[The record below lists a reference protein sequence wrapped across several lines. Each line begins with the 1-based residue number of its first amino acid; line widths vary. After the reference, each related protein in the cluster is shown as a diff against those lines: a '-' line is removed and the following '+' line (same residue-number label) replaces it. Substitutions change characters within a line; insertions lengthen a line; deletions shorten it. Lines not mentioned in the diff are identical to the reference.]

1 MKKTEKDHLNTSKNP
16 FVFGLK
22 IPVRMFRKK
31 HESAV
36 STDKNI
42 LHRYEVSTTVQS
54 VVIEQLPITKVFTPF
69 EYREYISMLSK
80 DAKCLMLWLLYE
92 LTPGQDWFQLNRK
105 RYVDETKLS
114 YVDLNNSVTHLCN
127 AAVICPTTIK
137 DCYWINPSF
146 FFAGD
151 RISKYPDNLVG
162 DNQI

>member
-1 MKKTEKDHLNTSKNP
+1 MKKAERDQLNASKNP

-31 HESAV
+31 HENAV

-42 LHRYEVSTTVQS
+42 LHRFEVNTTVQS

-69 EYREYISMLSK
+69 EYREHIAILSK

-92 LTPGQDWFQLNRK
+92 LTAGQDWFQLNRK
-105 RYVDETKLS
+105 RYIDETKLS
-114 YVDLNNSVTHLCN
+114 YVDLNRSISHLIN
-127 AAVICPTTIK
+127 AGIICQTSIK
-137 DCYWINPSF
+137 DCFWINPMF

-162 DNQI
+162 DNEV